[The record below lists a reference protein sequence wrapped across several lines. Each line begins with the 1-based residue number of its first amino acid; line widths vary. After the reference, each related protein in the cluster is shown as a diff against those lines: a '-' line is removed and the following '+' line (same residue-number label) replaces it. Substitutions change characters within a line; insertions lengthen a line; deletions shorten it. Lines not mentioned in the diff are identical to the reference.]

1 MKATGIVRRIDE
13 LGRGVIPKEIRRTQR
28 IRRGDPLEIFT
39 TGDGE
44 VIFKKYSPMGELSG
58 VTAQYV
64 DVLSKCFALTAF
76 VSDRDRILAA
86 SGAGRRD
93 LADRSVSQP
102 LEKLMD
108 SRKPY
113 QSDGSPEKALLPCEG
128 SPRALLCAVPII
140 AAGDVA
146 GSVGLLTEDRT
157 AQPDAAQ
164 LKAVNVAAAFL
175 AKQMEE

>member
-13 LGRGVIPKEIRRTQR
+13 LGRVVIPKEIRRTQR

-44 VIFKKYSPMGELSG
+44 VIFKKYSPVGELSS
-58 VTAQYV
+58 VTTQYV
-64 DVLSKCFALTAF
+64 DALSKSFALTAF
-76 VSDRDRILAA
+76 VCDRDRILAA

-93 LADRSVSQP
+93 LVDQP

-108 SRKPY
+108 SRKLY
-113 QSDGSPEKALLPCEG
+113 SSGGDPEKALLPCEG
-128 SPRALLCAVPII
+128 AQRALLCVCPII
-140 AAGDVA
+140 AAGDVTGA
-146 GSVGLLTEDRT
+146 VGFLTEDRA

-164 LKAVNVAAAFL
+164 EKAAAVAAAFL